1 MTTTLS
7 TTPGPTTAD
16 AQRQSAAGRDVL
28 EASIRSLTDSEFEG
42 RYHSDRF
49 TASVVLNRLNY
60 VVEHM
65 STGFM
70 REAFSPIIRDWYDFA
85 CTITGPAEHDY
96 PMAVVS
102 NSLMVFLGTMGDAV
116 RNTVAEYD
124 PANLRPGDVLICND
138 PYRGGRHVNDVA
150 FIRPIFHDDQLVSFV
165 TMCAHQLDMGG
176 TVPGGFSATKAN
188 VFENGLVL
196 PPMLLWSKDE
206 PVRSTFSL
214 IFDNTRWGGM
224 LLPDFKSIL
233 SQLKLGE
240 RLVHENIERYGIDA
254 YLGTLRYAC
263 DSSAEKMADAIE
275 VIPDGDYAGSAL
287 IDADGLDDT
296 LEYRVR
302 VALRKRGRDIEVD
315 LSGTSP
321 QARTCINCGILDAK
335 TSVGVALTML
345 LDPRVPFTS
354 GTWRNIDIAAPP
366 GTIVTSLPPDGAIM
380 MFWESSGAVVSAIF
394 DALNPVLG
402 ERGVGGDYGSTN
414 THNASGVTETGLPW
428 TSATQCGGEH
438 GPWGA
443 TADGDGDS
451 YTVLFTLNNLDPA
464 TETIEHDSPVVI
476 LRKQH
481 AIDTGGAGR
490 HRGGAANLKDTLWLT
505 AAEQYLSPF
514 RTKEPSGVGANGGHA
529 GRNGAMWLFPPQD
542 ARGLMR
548 STDADAYADSL
559 PVAGVLNPQTKAL
572 DEEAGTYHY
581 FASQRVWH
589 TQPNTLLRCL
599 TNGGGGWGDP
609 RTRDPQAVL
618 RDVRNEYVSIAAAA
632 REYGVVIVGDP
643 QRKPEQLTIDMEA
656 TAKLRATHG
665 TSRDLEGEER

>member
-1 MTTTLS
+1 MTSTLDPTETTES
-7 TTPGPTTAD
+7 AD
-16 AQRQSAAGRDVL
+16 SAADTLEHRIRDL
-28 EASIRSLTDSEFEG
+28 SDADFET

-49 TASVVLNRLNY
+49 TASVIGNRLDY
-60 VVEHM
+60 IVEHM

-85 CTITGPAEHDY
+85 CTITGPPEDDY

-116 RNTVAEYD
+116 RNTVAEYG
-124 PANLRPGDVLICND
+124 PQNLKPGDVLICND

-150 FIRPIFHDDQLVSFV
+150 FIRPVFHEDRLVSFV

-176 TVPGGFSATKAN
+176 TVPGGFSATKTN
-188 VFENGLVL
+188 VYENGLVL
-196 PPMLLWSKDE
+196 PPMLLWSGDE

-233 SQLKLGE
+233 GQLKLGE
-240 RLVHENIERYGIDA
+240 RLVLGNIDRYGLDA
-254 YLGTLRYAC
+254 YLGTLTYAC
-263 DSSAEKMADAIE
+263 DSSAEKMGDAIE
-275 VIPDGDYAGSAL
+275 TIPDGDYHGSAL
-287 IDADGLDDT
+287 IDADGLDDSI
-296 LEYRVR
+296 EYRVQ
-302 VALRKRGRDIEVD
+302 VELRKRGRDIEID
-315 LSGTSP
+315 LGGTSP
-321 QARTCINCGILDAK
+321 QARTCINCGVLDAK

-345 LDPRVPFTS
+345 LDPSVPFTS
-354 GTWRNIDIAAPP
+354 GTWRSIDLLTPP
-366 GTIVTSLPPDGAIM
+366 GTIVSSLPPDGGIM

-402 ERGVGGDYGSTN
+402 SRGVGGDYGSTN
-414 THNASGVTETGLPW
+414 THNASGVTDAGIPW

-476 LRKQH
+476 LRKEH

-514 RTKEPSGVGANGGHA
+514 RTKEPSGVGANGGQA
-529 GRNGAMWLFPPQD
+529 GPNGAMWLFPPQAESVTMRATDD
-542 ARGLMR
+542 A
-548 STDADAYADSL
+548 AYHDSV
-559 PVAGVLNPQTKAL
+559 PVAGVLHPDTKCV
-572 DEEAGTYHY
+572 DPEHGKYHY
-581 FASQRVWH
+581 FASQRVWR
-589 TQPNTLLRCL
+589 TEPRTLLRCL

-618 RDVRNEYVSIAAAA
+618 RDVRNEYVSIEAAA
-632 REYGVVIVGDP
+632 RDYGVVVVGDP
-643 QRKPEQLTIDMEA
+643 RRKPEELRIDTEA
-656 TAKLRATHG
+656 TARLRGGWTG
-665 TSRDLEGEER
+665 GETR

>member
-1 MTTTLS
+1 MTSTL
-7 TTPGPTTAD
+7 TPPEVD
-16 AQRQSAAGRDVL
+16 LDGR
-28 EASIRSLTDSEFEG
+28 IRDLSDKDFEN

-49 TASVVLNRLNY
+49 TASVLLNRLDY

-85 CTITGPAEHDY
+85 CTISGPPEQDY

-116 RNTVAEYD
+116 RNTVVEYGPD
-124 PANLRPGDVLICND
+124 NLRPGDVLICND

-150 FIRPIFHDDQLVSFV
+150 FIRPVFHGGQLVSFV

-188 VFENGLVL
+188 VYENGLVL
-196 PPMLLWSKDE
+196 PPMLLWSGDE

-233 SQLKLGE
+233 SQLRLGE
-240 RLVHENIERYGIDA
+240 KLVLGNIERYGLDA
-254 YLGTLRYAC
+254 FLGTLTYAC
-263 DSSAEKMADAIE
+263 DSSAERMSDAIA
-275 VIPDGDYAGSAL
+275 VIPDGDYPGSAL

-296 LEYRVR
+296 VEYRVR
-302 VALRKRGRDIEVD
+302 VTVRKRGRDIEVD
-315 LSGTSP
+315 LSGTSA
-321 QARTCINCGILDAK
+321 QARTCINCGVLDTK

-345 LDPRVPFTS
+345 LDPQIPFTS
-354 GTWRNIDIAAPP
+354 GTWRNIDLATAP
-366 GTIVTSLPPDGAIM
+366 GSIISSLPPDGGIM

-402 ERGVGGDYGSTN
+402 ERGVAGDYGSTN
-414 THNASGVTETGLPW
+414 THNASGVTDGGIPW

-443 TADGDGDS
+443 TRHGDGDS

-476 LRKQH
+476 LRKEH

-490 HRGGAANLKDTLWLT
+490 FRGGAANLKDALWLT

-514 RTKEPSGVGANGGHA
+514 RTKEPSGVGANGGRP
-529 GRNGAMWLFPPQD
+529 GPNGGMWLFEHDD
-542 ARGLMR
+542 AVAMRGTGPEAYR
-548 STDADAYADSL
+548 DST
-559 PVAGVLNPQTKAL
+559 PVAGVLDPEGKHL
-572 DEEAGTYHY
+572 DPENGTYHY
-581 FASQRVWH
+581 FASRRVWR
-589 TQPNTLLRCL
+589 TGPDTILRCL

-609 RTRDPQAVL
+609 LTRDPEAVL
-618 RDVRNEYVSIAAAA
+618 RDVRNEYVSIEGA
-632 REYGVVIVGDP
+632 RRDYGVVVVGDP
-643 QRKPEQLTIDMEA
+643 HRKPEELRIDHEA
-656 TAKLRATHG
+656 TARLRG
-665 TSRDLEGEER
+665 VNR